1 MSKFNKGGL
10 IGGFDQLR
18 APNAPTA
25 VAVDSEGNAQVDI
38 SFTSPQNIG
47 SGTISNF
54 HVTALA
60 ANETIGGSGTSSP
73 VTVSGL
79 TNDTTYTFSVIAES
93 EFGSSPSSETVTGT
107 PTLASPY
114 ALHAIGN
121 SSGYNSTVERIT
133 VASTGNAT
141 DFGDLSGSRGFF
153 SGGVGDTTRFV
164 VAGGVSITDTME
176 YFTYASTGNA
186 TDFGNL
192 SADSKQGS
200 NGQIGNLT
208 RGVIHLGA
216 NSSNTALNTLEHI
229 TIQTTGNSTDFGD
242 LTVARRQGASS
253 GNSTRGIFFPGQNT
267 NVIDYITI
275 ASAGNAT
282 DFGDAEHATDNQQSA
297 GGVASSTRAVFM
309 EGDQSNARFVYVTIA
324 STGNATDFGVPNFG
338 SGENKARGSSG
349 ASNTTRGV
357 FFGGENITSNRIQYI
372 TIAST
377 GNATDFGDLNY
388 NSGVYA
394 YYGISGS
401 GGATGAIGS

>member
-1 MSKFNKGGL
+1 MALQSSG
-10 IGGFDQLR
+10 
-18 APNAPTA
+18 A
-25 VAVDSEGNAQVDI
+25 I
-38 SFTSPQNIG
+38 S
-47 SGTISNF
+47 
-54 HVTALA
+54 L
-60 ANETIGGSGTSSP
+60 NEIHIEAGGS
-73 VTVSGL
+73 
-79 TNDTTYTFSVIAES
+79 
-93 EFGSSPSSETVTGT
+93 TGT
-107 PTLASPY
+107 TATINDADIRDLISKSAGATMSFNEWYGASAVSPSPY
-114 ALHAIGN
+114 ALHALGN
-121 SSGYNSTVERIT
+121 SGGYINNVERIT
-133 VASTGNAT
+133 VATTGNAT
-141 DFGDLSGSRGFF
+141 DFGDLSSTRGFF

-164 VAGGVSITDTME
+164 VAGGIGITDTIE
-176 YFTYASTGNA
+176 YFSYASAGNA

-200 NGQIGNLT
+200 VGQINNTT

-253 GNSTRGIFFPGQNT
+253 GNSTRGIFFAGQST

-275 ASAGNAT
+275 ASTGNAT
-282 DFGDAEHATDNQQSA
+282 DFGDASSTDNGQSA

-309 EGDQSNARFVYVTIA
+309 EGSKANSRFVYVTIA
-324 STGNATDFGVPNFG
+324 STGNANDFGVPIFG

-377 GNATDFGDLNY
+377 GNGTAFGDLVY
-388 NSGVYA
+388 NSGSYA

-401 GGATGAIGS
+401 GGCPAAIGQ

>member
-1 MSKFNKGGL
+1 M
-10 IGGFDQLR
+10 
-18 APNAPTA
+18 
-25 VAVDSEGNAQVDI
+25 I

-73 VTVSGL
+73 VTVTGL
-79 TNDTTYTFSVIAES
+79 TNGTEYTFSVIAES
-93 EFGSSPSSETVTGT
+93 EFGSSPSSGTVTGT

-114 ALHAIGN
+114 ALHAIGYA
-121 SSGYNSTVERIT
+121 SGGYRNNVERIT
-133 VASTGNAT
+133 VDTTGNAT
-141 DFGDLSGSRGFF
+141 DFGDLSGTRGMF
-153 SGGVGDTTRFV
+153 SGGVSDTTRFV
-164 VAGGVSITDTME
+164 VAGGIGITDTME

-192 SADSKQGS
+192 SVNSKQGS
-200 NGQIGNLT
+200 NGQIGNTT

-216 NSSNTALNTLEHI
+216 NASNVVNNVLEYI

-242 LTVARRQGASS
+242 LTVARRNGASS
-253 GNSTRGIFFPGQNT
+253 GNSTRGIYFPGQNT

-275 ASAGNAT
+275 ASTGNAT
-282 DFGDAEHATDNQQSA
+282 DFGDAEHSTDNSLSA

-324 STGNATDFGVPNFG
+324 STGNATDFGVPAFG
-338 SGENKARGSSG
+338 SGENQAKGSSG

-357 FFGGENITSNRIQYI
+357 FFGGDNVYGGGNVRIQYI
-372 TIAST
+372 TIASV
-377 GNATDFGDLNY
+377 GNGANFGDLVASGYDNY
-388 NSGVYA
+388 TL
-394 YYGISGS
+394 YGISGS